1 MSWNSALNQKL
12 LKRFKQKY
20 VSTCLAVL
28 VGPINIDRYYCQ
40 NIGMMNGIITLIK
53 PILIHLLGS
62 PWY

>member
-1 MSWNSALNQKL
+1 MSWNSALNHKL
-12 LKRFKQKY
+12 LKRFKKKY

-28 VGPINIDRYYCQ
+28 VGTIINIHHYCQ

-53 PILIHLLGS
+53 PILIHLLGL